1 MDGGRPPGSWD
12 QTRARTFARA
22 VSIRFIAAGV
32 TSSRDRHTVG
42 ADATDPRTSTW
53 WRRDVDVSDGL
64 CTAGDQDR
72 DVDQDPP
79 LVAGRGEPTPTEGTG
94 QGDLV
99 GQ

>member
-1 MDGGRPPGSWD
+1 MSL
-12 QTRARTFARA
+12 
-22 VSIRFIAAGV
+22 AGL
-32 TSSRDRHTVG
+32 T
-42 ADATDPRTSTW
+42 
-53 WRRDVDVSDGL
+53 GL